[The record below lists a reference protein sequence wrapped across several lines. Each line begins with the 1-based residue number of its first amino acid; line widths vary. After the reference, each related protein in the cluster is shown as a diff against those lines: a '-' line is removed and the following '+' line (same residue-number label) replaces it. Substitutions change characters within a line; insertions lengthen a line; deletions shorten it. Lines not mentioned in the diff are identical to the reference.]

1 MATSERV
8 RFPRWLLVS
17 IGIVGLGLA
26 IYALRGVLTPIFFAF
41 LIAYLLDPLV
51 DRFEARG
58 LPRAL
63 GIVVLLAL
71 TLGAMVVGALVLV
84 PMVVRE
90 VVAFAHELPEKLEG
104 LRRAAEPLLTS
115 YGIPVPHSFEDL
127 RQLVE
132 TGSDAGEIAPT
143 DLAGRAATVMGT
155 AAGWIWG
162 RTASVL
168 AVITSLLIVPVIAFY
183 LLHDFD
189 EMTAGIRDLVPL
201 RYRPFV
207 VDVATEVDQ
216 VLGQFIRGQLL
227 VMLALAVLYSVAYSL
242 VGVRLAIPIGIV
254 AGLISFIPYVGGAT
268 ALILALLMCLL
279 SWQGWGQ
286 IVGVVVAYAIIQV
299 LEGFV
304 ITPRIVGDKVGLPAI
319 WVLIALMVGGELFG
333 FLGVL
338 LSVPAAAVAKI
349 FVMRLLAWYR
359 KSQVYLHPSAVVTG
373 VLGEEGLPDSAE
385 MASAKAAASVV
396 VVGRGED
403 LPAESEDGSGAGTGT
418 GTGTGTESGPGT
430 GPGTGTGSGSGTGAG
445 TGAGAGTGTGTGSG
459 TGSGAEA
466 AAAAD
471 AEAEAEA
478 EADAAADA
486 EADAEAVAE
495 ADADADA
502 EAAAEADAD
511 AEAAAAAEA
520 EAEAGDLA
528 RPGAAASGSA
538 TLSEPLRHRS
548 GPESSEDESE

>member
-1 MATSERV
+1 MKIDGRCVLEEAVATSEGV

-168 AVITSLLIVPVIAFY
+168 AEEI
-183 LLHDFD
+183 
-189 EMTAGIRDLVPL
+189 
-201 RYRPFV
+201 
-207 VDVATEVDQ
+207 
-216 VLGQFIRGQLL
+216 
-227 VMLALAVLYSVAYSL
+227 
-242 VGVRLAIPIGIV
+242 VRLPKRG
-254 AGLISFIPYVGGAT
+254 
-268 ALILALLMCLL
+268 
-279 SWQGWGQ
+279 
-286 IVGVVVAYAIIQV
+286 
-299 LEGFV
+299 
-304 ITPRIVGDKVGLPAI
+304 
-319 WVLIALMVGGELFG
+319 
-333 FLGVL
+333 
-338 LSVPAAAVAKI
+338 
-349 FVMRLLAWYR
+349 R
-359 KSQVYLHPSAVVTG
+359 KL
-373 VLGEEGLPDSAE
+373 
-385 MASAKAAASVV
+385 K
-396 VVGRGED
+396 
-403 LPAESEDGSGAGTGT
+403 
-418 GTGTGTESGPGT
+418 
-430 GPGTGTGSGSGTGAG
+430 
-445 TGAGAGTGTGTGSG
+445 
-459 TGSGAEA
+459 
-466 AAAAD
+466 
-471 AEAEAEA
+471 
-478 EADAAADA
+478 
-486 EADAEAVAE
+486 AVAE
-495 ADADADA
+495 EINLERKIVCLYFGAPRWCGPCRGFSQPPKDRAVAAHELRVEQSELQRIYEMIKGADEIADPFEFVYCCLDDDVHSFEGFAT
-502 EAAAEADAD
+502 EM
-511 AEAAAAAEA
+511 
-520 EAEAGDLA
+520 
-528 RPGAAASGSA
+528 PGLVSKKA
-538 TLSEPLRHRS
+538 TVKSF
-548 GPESSEDESE
+548 